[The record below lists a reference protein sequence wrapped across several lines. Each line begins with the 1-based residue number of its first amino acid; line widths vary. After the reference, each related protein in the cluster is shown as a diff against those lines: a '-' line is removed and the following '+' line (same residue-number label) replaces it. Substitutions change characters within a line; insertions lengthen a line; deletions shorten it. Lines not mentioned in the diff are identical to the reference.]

1 MGFFGNFSFLK
12 HFISQLLGG
21 FRTPAMNHFLEPVF
35 HLSRLGIAAS
45 LGWLVTGFVVFRCFD
60 IWKPRPA
67 RWAERSFEG
76 GAGVMLDDVV
86 AGLLAAAV
94 VGGAAIA
101 VWT

>member
-1 MGFFGNFSFLK
+1 
-12 HFISQLLGG
+12 
-21 FRTPAMNHFLEPVF
+21 
-35 HLSRLGIAAS
+35 
-45 LGWLVTGFVVFRCFD
+45 VTGFVAFRCFD

-86 AGLLAAAV
+86 AGLLAAVV

-101 VWT
+101 VGR